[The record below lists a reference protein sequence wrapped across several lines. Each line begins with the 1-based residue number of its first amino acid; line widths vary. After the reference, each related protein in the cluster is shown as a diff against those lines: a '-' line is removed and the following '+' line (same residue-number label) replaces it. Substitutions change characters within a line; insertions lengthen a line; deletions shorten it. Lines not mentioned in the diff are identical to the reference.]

1 MNPLKVEA
9 APQIPK
15 VPQLHLP
22 LTWEGM
28 GSAPSGTPVPIL
40 GQRTCLTPPNKSSDG
55 QNNAKPPSHEGLM
68 VTLPI
73 FHGCRG
79 QAGAVPGRKPSVP
92 AGSRGGVS
100 LPDHNTASS
109 FPFPF
114 SVLLAKQHN
123 VYTSGYYIC
132 QNNYAMTNGTSM

>member
-1 MNPLKVEA
+1 M
-9 APQIPK
+9 
-15 VPQLHLP
+15 
-22 LTWEGM
+22 
-28 GSAPSGTPVPIL
+28 SD
-40 GQRTCLTPPNKSSDG
+40 PPNKSSDG
-55 QNNAKPPSHEGLM
+55 QNDATRPSHRDLT

-73 FHGCRG
+73 FHGWRG
-79 QAGAVPGRKPSVP
+79 QARAGVQQKPPVL
-92 AGSRGGVS
+92 AGSGGGVS

-109 FPFPF
+109 FLFLF